1 MSERYSDDA
10 DWATAAEQSSEEDEA
25 QEGNVLA
32 EEELSVTPAEHVAVH
47 VEDEDGEEDDTV
59 DTDID
64 IDDPEAD
71 AIVNDALEIDEAAEA
86 EAAAEVLSDALAE
99 LRTEAARS
107 ADLLRRVLEEVKLHR
122 GDLMADPAEEPPPPH
137 Y

>member
-1 MSERYSDDA
+1 M
-10 DWATAAEQSSEEDEA
+10 TAAQDTDALQGRVVELETRLA
-25 QEGNVLA
+25 FQEHALA
-32 EEELSVTPAEHVAVH
+32 E
-47 VEDEDGEEDDTV
+47 
-59 DTDID
+59 
-64 IDDPEAD
+64 
-71 AIVNDALEIDEAAEA
+71 
-86 EAAAEVLSDALAE
+86 LSDALAE

>member
-1 MSERYSDDA
+1 M
-10 DWATAAEQSSEEDEA
+10 TAGQ
-25 QEGNVLA
+25 
-32 EEELSVTPAEHVAVH
+32 
-47 VEDEDGEEDDTV
+47 
-59 DTDID
+59 DTD
-64 IDDPEAD
+64 
-71 AIVNDALEIDEAAEA
+71 ALQGRVVELETRLAFQEHAMAE
-86 EAAAEVLSDALAE
+86 LSDALAE

>member
-1 MSERYSDDA
+1 MS
-10 DWATAAEQSSEEDEA
+10 AAQ
-25 QEGNVLA
+25 
-32 EEELSVTPAEHVAVH
+32 
-47 VEDEDGEEDDTV
+47 
-59 DTDID
+59 DTD
-64 IDDPEAD
+64 ALQGR
-71 AIVNDALEIDEAAEA
+71 IVELETRLSFQEQAMTE
-86 EAAAEVLSDALAE
+86 LSDALAE

>member
-1 MSERYSDDA
+1 M
-10 DWATAAEQSSEEDEA
+10 TAAQ
-25 QEGNVLA
+25 
-32 EEELSVTPAEHVAVH
+32 
-47 VEDEDGEEDDTV
+47 
-59 DTDID
+59 DTD
-64 IDDPEAD
+64 ALQGR
-71 AIVNDALEIDEAAEA
+71 IVELETRLSFQEQAMTE
-86 EAAAEVLSDALAE
+86 LSDALAE